1 MQYLKWTL
9 LTLLATLLIAS
20 STALAFSFDFGDGD
34 DYYYRP
40 WWGGPYGQPYY
51 QPWRPYFYPP
61 QLPSFD
67 RHEMVRERQNLMDDH
82 MDAMEM
88 LKEQLYGDYG
98 FDRAEAIRM
107 ARKIELT
114 SGTALTRNF
123 HPGAVRQSDSRTT
136 PNYWGNE
143 QTFKANAEALRAA
156 AADLANELAKKPTA
170 KEGAVFLTPRFR
182 EDNDAADK
190 TAVSPAIW
198 EKFNTLSNTCESCH
212 RSFRGRRWW

>member
-9 LTLLATLLIAS
+9 LILLATLLIAS
-20 STALAFSFDFGDGD
+20 STALAFSFDFGDD
-34 DYYYRP
+34 DDFYYRP
-40 WWGGPYGQPYY
+40 WWGGPYAQPYY

-67 RHEMVRERQNLMDDH
+67 RHEMVRERQNLMDDN
-82 MDAMEM
+82 MDAMEQ
-88 LKEQLYGDYG
+88 LSELLYGKYG

-123 HPGAVRQSDSRTT
+123 HPGAVRESGSRTT
-136 PNYWGNE
+136 PGYWGNE
-143 QTFKANAEALRAA
+143 QAFKANAEALKAA
-156 AADLANELAKKPTA
+156 AADLARELAKQPKA
-170 KEGAVFLTPRFR
+170 EDGAVFLAPRFR
-182 EDNDAADK
+182 DDNDAPEK

-198 EKFNTLSNTCESCH
+198 EKFNTLSDTCESCH
-212 RSFRGRRWW
+212 RGFRGRRWW